1 MTGQLFVMKDKFSQ
15 EKHFFTRLTGTL
27 ANNREVFC
35 LTHLYHILSLS
46 LLLEAQNLFFVPS
59 KISNGDMK

>member
-1 MTGQLFVMKDKFSQ
+1 MTVQLFVMRDKVSK
-15 EKHFFTRLTGTL
+15 EKHFFARLTGTL

-35 LTHLYHILSLS
+35 LTPLYRILSVS

-59 KISNGDMK
+59 EISNRDMK